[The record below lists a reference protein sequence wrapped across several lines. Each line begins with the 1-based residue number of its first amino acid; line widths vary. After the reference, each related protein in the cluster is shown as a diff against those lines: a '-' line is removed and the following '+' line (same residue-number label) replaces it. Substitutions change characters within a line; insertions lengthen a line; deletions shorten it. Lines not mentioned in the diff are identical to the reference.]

1 MRFLPKSLVWRNALL
16 VTLVLILNNFLWI
29 AVVRPAVY
37 ERYVQPYEIYHPK
50 GALRFLVDA
59 EWALFALIVCTIGV
73 YIIFYWLR
81 RQLQSLVK
89 AARTLGAG
97 KTPAP
102 LPETGP
108 EEIRELSRGFNQLAV
123 NLEALESDRRLM
135 LVGISHDLSTPLT
148 RLRLAIELAQIRSD
162 VNQLPGMIQD
172 IEEMN
177 GILMQFADYAKTGK
191 EEDLV
196 STDFNQVVA
205 EVCQRY
211 IAIGKDVRSNLGEL
225 PTFAFRPLAFRRLVT
240 NLVDNAA
247 RYAGGIIQVETQ
259 LLDGNVVVK
268 VLDCG
273 PGIQSTDPNSLIKP
287 FARENIARGEQ
298 LGAGLGLS
306 IVDRIAK
313 QHGGILSLT
322 NRPQGGLDATV
333 TIPIPP
339 KASES
344 SPAASKRRR

>member
-1 MRFLPKSLVWRNALL
+1 MKLLPKSLVGRNALFL
-16 VTLVLILNNFLWI
+16 TIILILNNFLWI

-73 YIIFYWLR
+73 YIVFYWLR
-81 RQLQSLVK
+81 RQLQSLIG
-89 AARTLGAG
+89 AARILGNG
-97 KTPAP
+97 RMPSP

-108 EEIRELSRGFNQLAV
+108 EEIRDLSRGFNQLAL

-148 RLRLAIELAQIRSD
+148 RLRLAIELMQMRPD
-162 VNQLPGMIQD
+162 VNQIPGIILD

-177 GILMQFADYAKTGK
+177 GILLQFADYAKTGK
-191 EEDLV
+191 EEEPIV
-196 STDFNQVVA
+196 GDFNQVVA

-211 IAIGKDVRSNLGEL
+211 VATGKPVHWDLADQPAFGFRAMAI
-225 PTFAFRPLAFRRLVT
+225 RRLVT

-247 RYAGGIIQVETQ
+247 RYGRGQIEVSTRYDQEGVTLTVRDQ
-259 LLDGNVVVK
+259 
-268 VLDCG
+268 G
-273 PGIQSTDPNSLIKP
+273 PGIRSTDPNSLIKP
-287 FARENIARGEQ
+287 FARENVARGSQ

-313 QHGGILSLT
+313 THGGGLVLE
-322 NRPQGGLDATV
+322 NRSEGGLAVTV
-333 TIPIPP
+333 TIPINH
-339 KASES
+339 
-344 SPAASKRRR
+344 

>member
-1 MRFLPKSLVWRNALL
+1 MRFLPKSLVWRNAFL

-59 EWALFALIVCTIGV
+59 EWALFALIVCTISV

-81 RQLQSLVK
+81 RQLQSLVG

-97 KTPAP
+97 NTPTP

-108 EEIRELSRGFNQLAV
+108 QEIRELSRGFNQLAL

-148 RLRLAIELAQIRSD
+148 RLRLAIELAHIKSD

-191 EEDLV
+191 EEDV
-196 STDFNQVVA
+196 VKTDFNQVAA

-211 IAIGKDVRSNLGEL
+211 VAIGKDVRATLGAL
-225 PTFAFRPLAFRRLVT
+225 PAFAFRPLAIRRLVT

-247 RYAGGIIQVETQ
+247 RYAGGAIEVETQ
-259 LLDGNVVVK
+259 LQEGNVILR
-268 VLDCG
+268 VLDRG

-287 FARENIARGEQ
+287 FARENTARGEQ

-306 IVDRIAK
+306 IVERIAK
-313 QHGGILSLT
+313 IHGGALTLT
-322 NRPQGGLDATV
+322 NRSQGGLTATV
-333 TIPIPP
+333 AIPIQ
-339 KASES
+339 S
-344 SPAASKRRR
+344 

>member
-1 MRFLPKSLVWRNALL
+1 MRFLPRSLVWRNALF

-81 RQLQSLVK
+81 RQLQSLVG

-97 KTPAP
+97 NTPAP

-148 RLRLAIELAQIRSD
+148 RLRLAIELEHIKSD

-177 GILMQFADYAKTGK
+177 GILRQFADYAKTGK

-196 STDFNQVVA
+196 KTDFDQVVA

-211 IAIGKDVRSNLGEL
+211 VAIGKDVRSNLGS
-225 PTFAFRPLAFRRLVT
+225 PPAFAFRPLAIRRLVT

-247 RYAGGIIQVETQ
+247 RYAGGTIEVETQ
-259 LLDGNVVVK
+259 LQDGNVILR
-268 VLDCG
+268 VLDRG
-273 PGIQSTDPNSLIKP
+273 PGIKSTDPNSLIRP
-287 FARENIARGEQ
+287 FARENIARGDQ

-313 QHGGILSLT
+313 IHRGALTLT
-322 NRPQGGLDATV
+322 NRPQGGLTATV
-333 TIPIPP
+333 AIPIQ
-339 KASES
+339 S
-344 SPAASKRRR
+344 

>member
-59 EWALFALIVCTIGV
+59 EWALFALIVCTIAV

-81 RQLQSLVK
+81 RQLQSLVG

-102 LPETGP
+102 LPETGA
-108 EEIRELSRGFNQLAV
+108 EEIRELSRGFNQLAL

-148 RLRLAIELAQIRSD
+148 RLRLAIELAQIKSD

-177 GILMQFADYAKTGK
+177 GILLQFADYAKTGK

-196 STDFNQVVA
+196 KTDFNQVVA

-211 IAIGKDVRSNLGEL
+211 VAIGKDVRSSLGEF
-225 PTFAFRPLAFRRLVT
+225 PPFAFRPLAFRRLVT

-247 RYAGGIIQVETQ
+247 RYAGGIIEVETQ
-259 LLDGNVVVK
+259 LLDGKLAVR
-268 VLDCG
+268 VLDRG
-273 PGIQSTDPNSLIKP
+273 PGIQSADPNSLIKP

-298 LGAGLGLS
+298 LSAGLGLS
-306 IVDRIAK
+306 IVDRIA
-313 QHGGILSLT
+313 QHHGGSLTLT
-322 NRPQGGLDATV
+322 NRPQAGLEATV
-333 TIPIPP
+333 TIPIP
-339 KASES
+339 S
-344 SPAASKRRR
+344 